1 MAKYKIKDSV
11 IGVNLLNGNWIEDKE
26 VRDGS
31 EFENVDE
38 LVEKGFLE
46 LVSKKEEPK
55 KEDLKK

>member
-1 MAKYKIKDSV
+1 MAKYKVEDNV

-31 EFENVDE
+31 EFENVDS

-46 LVSKKEEPK
+46 LVGEPK
-55 KEDLKK
+55 EDKAKK